1 MLHRLRRR
9 PSPATAIAG
18 AALFVALSG
27 TALAQSGIIISSPDQ
42 LGDRVVTERALDFRS
57 VTGSKLADRAV
68 NGVHMTN
75 PHLRARVNK
84 DGTHPPFGFD
94 ELDTKRLSIGRY
106 QVTLSDFDLN
116 GRTLKNCSITA
127 TPRIKATASFP
138 MVAEAS
144 AGDSMIV
151 TVFTSEIRP
160 EGPRLADSAFD
171 VTAAC

>member
-1 MLHRLRRR
+1 MHRSTSRL
-9 PSPATAIAG
+9 SPALVISVV
-18 AALFVALSG
+18 ALFVALAG
-27 TALAQSGIIISSPDQ
+27 TATAAVIITSPDQ
-42 LGDRVVTERALDFRS
+42 LGDRVVTERSLDFRS
-57 VTGSKLADRAV
+57 VTSSKLADRAV
-68 NGVHMTN
+68 HGVHMVK
-75 PHLRARVNK
+75 PHLRARVNR

-94 ELDTKRLSIGRY
+94 ELDTKRLSVGRY
-106 QVTLSDFDLN
+106 QVTLSDFDIG

-127 TPRIKATASFP
+127 TPRIKATADFP